1 MCTRN
6 IIFIKNKFYK
16 LDKLD
21 LKLIKDIKKI
31 VKYFKILSS
40 RPVPEQKELDS
51 DEKKLF
57 YIYN

>member
-1 MCTRN
+1 MCIRN

-40 RPVPEQKELDS
+40 RLVPEQKELDS
-51 DEKKLF
+51 DKKKLF